1 MKLAIESFS
10 KRILRPALFLSV
22 ASASMLACGS
32 VDQGAT
38 ESSESTRTTAAALST
53 DGGSDAG
60 ALITISG
67 TVADS
72 MFPQAGI
79 VITLSGSAQGQ
90 VVTDFSGA
98 YSFSVKP
105 GGSYSLTSRGSN
117 FFAPPFST
125 CLSITPDVVNLNNLK
140 TSTVIN
146 FLGTGNNFVL
156 NCAPAEVMGAT
167 TGPLTVSGVVTS
179 GGAPVPGVVVS
190 LSGGTQ
196 AIRVTDETGAYSFAV
211 NAGSYSVNLSGPC
224 SSFSPSVTNLN
235 NIKSNTVANFTG
247 ASCPPAP
254 LTLCPE
260 FDTDFGLTEPA
271 SCNVSSSEACAG
283 DRLLTWANT
292 IENDWFTINTDDCRF
307 GTWNNPPIV
316 NLFEEIGIEQD
327 IDFINLYALQLFGCG
342 LAGNITGPLGFPF
355 ILTDLQSL
363 KFTTADLA
371 ALSDEYVQAIEQTL
385 SDNGSPALTPAQ
397 ITAIQAQL
405 ASAASRVKGI
415 TQSSQLSFS
424 TCLPD
429 GGAP

>member
-1 MKLAIESFS
+1 MNLAFESFS
-10 KRILRPALFLSV
+10 SGTLRRALLLSL
-22 ASASMLACGS
+22 AAATMMACGGTAG
-32 VDQGAT
+32 DGA

-53 DGGSDAG
+53 DAG

-79 VITLSGSAQGQ
+79 TITLSGSAQGQ
-90 VVTDFSGA
+90 VVTDFSGT

-105 GGSYSLTSRGSN
+105 GGSYSLTARGTSN
-117 FFAPPFST
+117 FFQPPFQS
-125 CLSITPDVVNLNNLK
+125 CLTITPDVVNLNNQK
-140 TSTVIN
+140 TSTVVN
-146 FLGTGNNFVL
+146 FLGTGTNFIT

-167 TGPLTVSGVVTS
+167 TGSFTLSGVVTS
-179 GGAPVPGVVVS
+179 GGAPVPGVLVS
-190 LSGGTQ
+190 LSGGAQ

-211 NAGSYSVNLSGPC
+211 NAGSYSVNPSGPC
-224 SSFSPSVTNLN
+224 SSFSPSVGNLN
-235 NIKSNTVANFTG
+235 NLKANTVQNFTG

-283 DRLLTWANT
+283 DRLNTWANT
-292 IENDWFTINTDDCRF
+292 IQDDWFTINTDDCRF
-307 GTWNNPPIV
+307 GTWNDPPIV
-316 NLFEEIGIEQD
+316 NLFEVIGLEQD

-371 ALSDEYVQAIEQTL
+371 ALSDEYVEAIEQSL